1 MYFGHGYY
9 GYGMGSGYIL
19 VLIAFL
25 FSMVAQAKVSSTFN
39 KYSRVRNRAGFTGAQ
54 VAAQMLQNAG
64 IYDVSVQRVAG
75 NLTDHYDPRTKTLR
89 LSQSVYD
96 SMSVAALGVAAHE
109 TGHAIQHDVGY
120 APLALRSWLVPLA
133 NFGSRLAM
141 PLIIIGFLITSM
153 IGFGGN
159 TLITLGILFFS
170 LSVAFT
176 LVTLPVEFNASHRAI
191 DRLVDDGFLTSDEI
205 GGAKKVLSAAAMTYV
220 AAAFAAVAQL
230 LRLVAIFGRRND

>member
-1 MYFGHGYY
+1 MYY
-9 GYGMGSGYIL
+9 GYGYGYGMDPWFIL
-19 VLIAFL
+19 LIVAMI
-25 FSMVAQAKVSSTFN
+25 FSMVAQTKVSSTFN

-54 VAAQMLQNAG
+54 VATQMLQNAG

-89 LSQSVYD
+89 LSQGVYD

-120 APLALRSWLVPLA
+120 APLALRSFFVPLA
-133 NFGSRLAM
+133 NFGSRLAF
-141 PLIIIGFLITSM
+141 PLIVIGFIVA
-153 IGFGGN
+153 GGGS
-159 TLITLGILFFS
+159 TLVTLGILFFS

-176 LVTLPVEFNASHRAI
+176 VITLPVEFNASHRAI
-191 DRLVDDGFLTSDEI
+191 DRLVADGFLTSDEI

-220 AAAFAAVAQL
+220 AAAFAAVVQL
-230 LRLVAIFGRRND
+230 LRLIAIFGRRDD

>member
-1 MYFGHGYY
+1 MYY
-9 GYGMGSGYIL
+9 GYGYGYGMDPWYIL
-19 VLIAFL
+19 VVIAFL
-25 FSMVAQAKVSSTFN
+25 FSMVAQTKVSSTFN

-120 APLALRSWLVPLA
+120 APLALRSFFVPLA
-133 NFGSRLAM
+133 NFGSRLAI
-141 PLIIIGFLITSM
+141 PLIIIGFLFS
-153 IGFGGN
+153 GGGS
-159 TLITLGILFFS
+159 TLVTLGILFFS

-176 LVTLPVEFNASHRAI
+176 LITLPVEFNASHRAI

-230 LRLVAIFGRRND
+230 LRLIAIFGRRDD

>member
-1 MYFGHGYY
+1 MYY
-9 GYGMGSGYIL
+9 GYGYGYGL
-19 VLIAFL
+19 DGWYLLLIVAMI
-25 FSMVAQAKVSSTFN
+25 FSMVAQSKVSTTFN
-39 KYSRVRNRAGFTGAQ
+39 KYSRVRNRRGFTGAQ

-96 SMSVAALGVAAHE
+96 STSVAALGVAAHE

-120 APLALRSWLVPLA
+120 APLGLRSLLVPLA
-133 NFGSRLAM
+133 NFGSRLAI
-141 PLIIIGFLITSM
+141 PLIIIGFLFS
-153 IGFGGN
+153 GGGS
-159 TLITLGILFFS
+159 TLVTLGILFFS

-176 LVTLPVEFNASHRAI
+176 IITLPVEFNASHRAI
-191 DRLVDDGFLTSDEI
+191 DLLVEDGFLDSDEI

-230 LRLVAIFGRRND
+230 LRLIAIFGRRDD

>member
-1 MYFGHGYY
+1 MFY
-9 GYGMGSGYIL
+9 GYGFGYDSMYFL
-19 VLIAFL
+19 VLIAFI
-25 FSMVAQAKVSSTFN
+25 FSMVAQAKVSGTFN
-39 KYSRVRNRAGFTGAQ
+39 KFSKVRNRRGLTGAQ

-89 LSQSVYD
+89 LSQGVYD
-96 SMSVAALGVAAHE
+96 STSVAALGVAAHE

-120 APLALRSWLVPLA
+120 APLALRSFFVPLA
-133 NFGSRLAM
+133 NFGSRLAI
-141 PLIIIGFLITSM
+141 PLIIIGFL
-153 IGFGGN
+153 FGGGGS
-159 TLITLGILFFS
+159 TLVMLGILFFS

-176 LVTLPVEFNASHRAI
+176 LITLPVEFNASSRAI
-191 DRLVDDGFLTSDEI
+191 RLLVDDGFLDSDEI

>member
-1 MYFGHGYY
+1 MYFGYGY
-9 GYGMGSGYIL
+9 GYGMDPWYIL
-19 VLIAFL
+19 VIIAFL
-25 FSMVAQAKVSSTFN
+25 FSMVAQTKVSSTFN

-96 SMSVAALGVAAHE
+96 STSVAALGVAAHE

-120 APLALRSWLVPLA
+120 APLALRSFFVPLA
-133 NFGSRLAM
+133 NFGSRLAI
-141 PLIIIGFLITSM
+141 PLIIIGFIFS
-153 IGFGGN
+153 GGGS
-159 TLITLGILFFS
+159 TLVTLGILFFS

-176 LVTLPVEFNASHRAI
+176 IITLPVEFNASSRAI
-191 DRLVDDGFLTSDEI
+191 RLLVDDGFLTSDEI

-230 LRLVAIFGRRND
+230 LRLIAIFGRRDD

>member
-1 MYFGHGYY
+1 MYY
-9 GYGMGSGYIL
+9 GYGYGFGLDPWYIL
-19 VLIAFL
+19 VIIAFI
-25 FSMVAQAKVSSTFN
+25 FSMVAQAKVSGTFN
-39 KYSRVRNRAGFTGAQ
+39 KYSRVRNKAGFTGAQ

-64 IYDVSVQRVAG
+64 IYDVTVQRVAG

-96 SMSVAALGVAAHE
+96 STSVAALGVAAHE

-120 APLALRSWLVPLA
+120 APLSLRSMFVPLA

-141 PLIIIGFLITSM
+141 PLIIIGFLFTS
-153 IGFGGN
+153 ISGGGG

-176 LVTLPVEFNASHRAI
+176 LITLPVEFNASSRAI
-191 DRLVDDGFLTSDEI
+191 RLLEEDGFLASDEI

-230 LRLVAIFGRRND
+230 LRLIAIFGRRDD

>member
-1 MYFGHGYY
+1 MYY
-9 GYGMGSGYIL
+9 GYGYGYGMDPMYFLVIL
-19 VLIAFL
+19 AFI
-25 FSMVAQAKVSSTFN
+25 FSMVAQTKVSTTFN

-54 VAAQMLQNAG
+54 VATQMLQNAG

-96 SMSVAALGVAAHE
+96 STSVAALGVAAHE

-120 APLALRSWLVPLA
+120 APLGLRSMLVPLA
-133 NFGSRLAM
+133 NFGSRLAI
-141 PLIIIGFLITSM
+141 PLILIGFIFS
-153 IGFGGN
+153 GGGS
-159 TLITLGILFFS
+159 TLVTIGILFFS
-170 LSVAFT
+170 LSVLFT
-176 LVTLPVEFNASHRAI
+176 LITLPVEFNASHRAI
-191 DRLVDDGFLTSDEI
+191 DLLVADGFLASDEI

-230 LRLVAIFGRRND
+230 LRLMAIFGRRDD

>member
-1 MYFGHGYY
+1 MYY
-9 GYGMGSGYIL
+9 GYGYGYGMDPWYIL
-19 VLIAFL
+19 VIIAFI
-25 FSMVAQAKVSSTFN
+25 FSMVAQTKVSSTFN
-39 KYSRVRNRAGFTGAQ
+39 KYSRVRNRRGFTGAQ
-54 VAAQMLQNAG
+54 VAPQMLQNAG

-96 SMSVAALGVAAHE
+96 STSVAALGVAAHE

-120 APLALRSWLVPLA
+120 APLGLRSLLVPLA
-133 NFGSRLAM
+133 NFGSRLAI
-141 PLIIIGFLITSM
+141 PLILIGFIFS
-153 IGFGGN
+153 GGGS
-159 TLITLGILFFS
+159 TLVTIGILFFS

-176 LVTLPVEFNASHRAI
+176 LITLPVEFNASHRAI
-191 DRLVDDGFLTSDEI
+191 DLLVADGFLDSDEI

-230 LRLVAIFGRRND
+230 LRLIAIFGRRDD

>member
-1 MYFGHGYY
+1 MMYY
-9 GYGMGSGYIL
+9 GYGYGYDPMYFLVIL
-19 VLIAFL
+19 AFI
-25 FSMVAQAKVSSTFN
+25 FSMIAQAKVSSTFN
-39 KYSRVRNRAGFTGAQ
+39 KYSRVRNRMGFTGAQ
-54 VAAQMLQNAG
+54 VATQMLQNAG

-96 SMSVAALGVAAHE
+96 STSVAALGVAAHE

-120 APLALRSWLVPLA
+120 APLALRSFFVPLA
-133 NFGSRLAM
+133 NFGSRLAI
-141 PLIIIGFLITSM
+141 PLILIGFIFS
-153 IGFGGN
+153 GGGSF
-159 TLITLGILFFS
+159 LVTLGILFFS

-176 LVTLPVEFNASHRAI
+176 IITLPVEFNASTRAI
-191 DRLVDDGFLTSDEI
+191 RLLVDDGFLSSDEI

-230 LRLVAIFGRRND
+230 LRLVAIFGRRDD

>member
-1 MYFGHGYY
+1 MYY
-9 GYGMGSGYIL
+9 GYGYGYGMDPMYFLVIL
-19 VLIAFL
+19 AFI
-25 FSMVAQAKVSSTFN
+25 FSMVAQTKVSSTFN

-54 VAAQMLQNAG
+54 VATQMLQNAG

-89 LSQSVYD
+89 LSQGVYD

-120 APLALRSWLVPLA
+120 APLALRSFFVPLA
-133 NFGSRLAM
+133 NFGSRLAF
-141 PLIIIGFLITSM
+141 PLIVIGFIVA
-153 IGFGGN
+153 GGGS
-159 TLITLGILFFS
+159 TLVTLGILFFS

-176 LVTLPVEFNASHRAI
+176 VITLPVEFNASHRAI
-191 DRLVDDGFLTSDEI
+191 DLLVADGFLTSDEI

-220 AAAFAAVAQL
+220 AAAFAAVVQL
-230 LRLVAIFGRRND
+230 LRLIAIFGRRDD

>member
-1 MYFGHGYY
+1 MYY
-9 GYGMGSGYIL
+9 GYGYGYGMDPMYFLVIL
-19 VLIAFL
+19 AFI
-25 FSMVAQAKVSSTFN
+25 FSMVAQTKVSTTFN

-54 VAAQMLQNAG
+54 VATQMLQNAG

-96 SMSVAALGVAAHE
+96 STSVAALGVAAHE

-120 APLALRSWLVPLA
+120 APLALRSFFVPLA
-133 NFGSRLAM
+133 NFGSRLAI
-141 PLIIIGFLITSM
+141 PLIIIGFLFS
-153 IGFGGN
+153 GGGS
-159 TLITLGILFFS
+159 TLVTLGILFFS

-176 LVTLPVEFNASHRAI
+176 IITLPVEFNASSRAI
-191 DRLVDDGFLTSDEI
+191 RLLVDDGFLTSDEI

-220 AAAFAAVAQL
+220 AAAFAAVVQL
-230 LRLVAIFGRRND
+230 LRLIAIFGRRDD

>member
-1 MYFGHGYY
+1 MYY
-9 GYGMGSGYIL
+9 GYGYGYGMDPMYFL
-19 VLIAFL
+19 VIIAFI
-25 FSMVAQAKVSSTFN
+25 FSMVAQTKVSTTFN

-54 VAAQMLQNAG
+54 VATQMLQNAG

-96 SMSVAALGVAAHE
+96 STSVAALGVAAHE

-120 APLALRSWLVPLA
+120 APLALRSMLVPAA
-133 NFGSRLAM
+133 NFGSKLAI
-141 PLIIIGFLITSM
+141 PLILIGFFFS
-153 IGFGGN
+153 GGGSALV
-159 TLITLGILFFS
+159 TIGILFFS
-170 LSVAFT
+170 LSVLFT
-176 LVTLPVEFNASHRAI
+176 LITLPVEFNASHRAI
-191 DRLVDDGFLTSDEI
+191 DLLVEDGFLASDEI

-230 LRLVAIFGRRND
+230 LRLMAIFGRRDD

>member
-1 MYFGHGYY
+1 MYY
-9 GYGMGSGYIL
+9 GYGYGYGMDPMYFLVIL
-19 VLIAFL
+19 AFI
-25 FSMVAQAKVSSTFN
+25 FSMVAQTKVSTTFN
-39 KYSRVRNRAGFTGAQ
+39 KYSRIRNRAGFTGAQ
-54 VAAQMLQNAG
+54 VAEQMLQNAG

-120 APLALRSWLVPLA
+120 APLGLRSMLVPLA
-133 NFGSRLAM
+133 NFGSKLAM
-141 PLIIIGFLITSM
+141 PLIIIGF
-153 IGFGGN
+153 FVAGGSS
-159 TLITLGILFFS
+159 TLVTIGILFFS
-170 LSVAFT
+170 LSVLFT

-191 DRLVDDGFLTSDEI
+191 DLLVADGFLANDEI

-230 LRLVAIFGRRND
+230 LRLMAIFGRRDD

>member
-1 MYFGHGYY
+1 MYYGFGYDSMYF
-9 GYGMGSGYIL
+9 L
-19 VLIAFL
+19 VLIAFI
-25 FSMVAQAKVSSTFN
+25 FSMVAQAKVSGTFN
-39 KYSRVRNRAGFTGAQ
+39 KFSKVRNRRGMTGAQ

-96 SMSVAALGVAAHE
+96 STSVAALGVAAHE

-120 APLALRSWLVPLA
+120 APLALRSFFVPLA
-133 NFGSRLAM
+133 NFGSHLAI
-141 PLIIIGFLITSM
+141 PLIIIGFLV
-153 IGFGGN
+153 GGGGS
-159 TLITLGILFFS
+159 TLVMLGILFFS

-176 LVTLPVEFNASHRAI
+176 LITLPVEFNASSRAI
-191 DRLVDDGFLTSDEI
+191 RLLVDDGFLDSDEI

>member
-1 MYFGHGYY
+1 MDPWF
-9 GYGMGSGYIL
+9 IL
-19 VLIAFL
+19 LIVAMI
-25 FSMVAQAKVSSTFN
+25 FSMVAQTKVSSTFN

-54 VAAQMLQNAG
+54 VATQMLQNAG

-96 SMSVAALGVAAHE
+96 STSVAALGVAAHE

-120 APLALRSWLVPLA
+120 APLALRSFFVPLA
-133 NFGSRLAM
+133 NFGSKLAI
-141 PLIIIGFLITSM
+141 PLIIIGFMFS
-153 IGFGGN
+153 GGGS
-159 TLITLGILFFS
+159 TLVTLGILFFS

-176 LVTLPVEFNASHRAI
+176 IITLPVEFNASSRAI
-191 DRLVDDGFLTSDEI
+191 RLLVDDGFLDSDEI

-230 LRLVAIFGRRND
+230 LRLIAIFGRRDD

>member
-1 MYFGHGYY
+1 MYY
-9 GYGMGSGYIL
+9 GYGYGYGMDPGYIL
-19 VLIAFL
+19 VIIAFI
-25 FSMVAQAKVSSTFN
+25 FSMVAQTKVSTTFN

-54 VAAQMLQNAG
+54 VATQMLQNAG

-96 SMSVAALGVAAHE
+96 STSVAALGVAAHE

-120 APLALRSWLVPLA
+120 APLGLRSMLVPLA
-133 NFGSRLAM
+133 NFGSRLAI
-141 PLIIIGFLITSM
+141 PLILIGFFFS
-153 IGFGGN
+153 GGGS
-159 TLITLGILFFS
+159 TLVTIGILFFS
-170 LSVAFT
+170 LSVLFT
-176 LVTLPVEFNASHRAI
+176 LITLPVEFNASHRAI
-191 DRLVDDGFLTSDEI
+191 DRLVDDGFLASDEI

-230 LRLVAIFGRRND
+230 LRLIAIFGRRDD

>member
-1 MYFGHGYY
+1 MYY
-9 GYGMGSGYIL
+9 GYGYGYGMDPMYFLVIL
-19 VLIAFL
+19 AFI
-25 FSMVAQAKVSSTFN
+25 FSMVAQTKVSTTFK

-54 VAAQMLQNAG
+54 VATQMLQNAG

-96 SMSVAALGVAAHE
+96 STSVAALGVAAHE

-120 APLALRSWLVPLA
+120 APLGLRSMLVPLA
-133 NFGSRLAM
+133 NFGSRMAI
-141 PLIIIGFLITSM
+141 PLILIGFIFS
-153 IGFGGN
+153 GGGSALV
-159 TLITLGILFFS
+159 TIGILFFS
-170 LSVAFT
+170 LSVLFT
-176 LVTLPVEFNASHRAI
+176 LITLPVEFNASHRAI
-191 DRLVDDGFLTSDEI
+191 DLLVADGFLASDEI

-230 LRLVAIFGRRND
+230 LRLMAIFGRRDD